1 MLLLLLAGSVSVS
14 VPKSGLVVERVRA
27 VLTMLVV
34 LLPWLLPLPLSKASG
49 RLLVV
54 ASVRKLALLEERVR
68 AMLAGL
74 LLLLLKLVV
83 SILMMLGA
91 RGQYE
96 GLEDG
101 DGGE

>member
-1 MLLLLLAGSVSVS
+1 MVLLLLLAGSVSVS
-14 VPKSGLVVERVRA
+14 VPKSGLVVEKVRA

-34 LLPWLLPLPLSKASG
+34 LLPLPLSKASG

-54 ASVRKLALLEERVR
+54 ASVRKLALLEERER

-83 SILMMLGA
+83 SV
-91 RGQYE
+91 
-96 GLEDG
+96 
-101 DGGE
+101 

>member
-14 VPKSGLVVERVRA
+14 VPKSGLVVEKVRA

-34 LLPWLLPLPLSKASG
+34 LLPLPLSKASG

-54 ASVRKLALLEERVR
+54 ASVRKLALLEERER

-83 SILMMLGA
+83 SV
-91 RGQYE
+91 
-96 GLEDG
+96 
-101 DGGE
+101 

>member
-1 MLLLLLAGSVSVS
+1 LVLLLLLAGSVS
-14 VPKSGLVVERVRA
+14 VPKSGLVVEKVRA

-34 LLPWLLPLPLSKASG
+34 LLPLPLSKASG

-54 ASVRKLALLEERVR
+54 ASVRKLALLEERER

-83 SILMMLGA
+83 SV
-91 RGQYE
+91 
-96 GLEDG
+96 
-101 DGGE
+101 